1 MKIKLIIFI
10 IISLL
15 IEQMVKGQSLTYSVT
30 KAPFSSDRYDEFS
43 PVYYKNGIVFTTN
56 RPSFKF
62 SSYSSEQNRGLL
74 KIYYIDTTGEVKWE
88 SAKLF
93 SKDLRTKFN
102 DGPVTFNSKYDTI
115 YFSRNL
121 EVEGKLENLSTVRNK
136 LGIFYAVLVGDE
148 WTKIRDL
155 RINNEWYNVT
165 TPCLSP
171 DGKRLYFA
179 SDKPGG
185 FGGLDLYYCDW
196 KTDHWDNPV
205 NLGPVINTAGNE
217 AYPFV
222 NREGGIFFSSD
233 GHPGLGGKDIFFSK
247 PSGSSWLPPVDLDA
261 PINSKFDDFALTSDS
276 VMNEGYFSSKR
287 GSTSDIYHFKTNY
300 HQLFYC
306 EEQRT
311 NHYCFKFSD
320 EGKILINKEYLH
332 FLWNFGDGSQVNGQN
347 VEHCFPGPGKY
358 SVKLDVVDIKSG
370 RIFFTKSSYDLELK
384 EIEQPI
390 IKSSTSA
397 LVGESVSFDGLSS
410 NFPGSQVL
418 NFTWN
423 FGDGDRTK
431 GNLVSHSFKEKGV
444 YEIKLGLIL
453 QEEKTGKIFE
463 ACTSNQIKVF
473 DNNQE
478 KTAFESQPLK
488 PIPITN
494 ITEYDHAFIGNMYSA
509 EKGFNQDVV
518 FDVEILTSKTRL
530 DLDNVVFNDV
540 PKKYSIIEIKL
551 PSDNLF
557 HYIIDEEMSL
567 MATYSTFND
576 IINHGYGETKIRTL
590 VLEDPAAKEL
600 NNLKRVF
607 GVSAD
612 VFFMPNSFILS
623 SKGTQVLDQ
632 IIGFMA
638 KFPGIKLEIA
648 THTDN
653 TDSENASLLL
663 SQKRAES
670 MVNYLITNGVKSIR
684 LISKGYGSSKPL
696 VPNFFEAD
704 RKLNRRVDFTIIK

>member
-332 FLWNFGDGSQVNGQN
+332 FLWNFGD
-347 VEHCFPGPGKY
+347 E
-358 SVKLDVVDIKSG
+358 VK
-370 RIFFTKSSYDLELK
+370 
-384 EIEQPI
+384 
-390 IKSSTSA
+390 
-397 LVGESVSFDGLSS
+397 
-410 NFPGSQVL
+410 
-418 NFTWN
+418 
-423 FGDGDRTK
+423 
-431 GNLVSHSFKEKGV
+431 
-444 YEIKLGLIL
+444 
-453 QEEKTGKIFE
+453 
-463 ACTSNQIKVF
+463 
-473 DNNQE
+473 
-478 KTAFESQPLK
+478 
-488 PIPITN
+488 
-494 ITEYDHAFIGNMYSA
+494 
-509 EKGFNQDVV
+509 
-518 FDVEILTSKTRL
+518 
-530 DLDNVVFNDV
+530 
-540 PKKYSIIEIKL
+540 
-551 PSDNLF
+551 
-557 HYIIDEEMSL
+557 
-567 MATYSTFND
+567 
-576 IINHGYGETKIRTL
+576 
-590 VLEDPAAKEL
+590 
-600 NNLKRVF
+600 
-607 GVSAD
+607 
-612 VFFMPNSFILS
+612 
-623 SKGTQVLDQ
+623 
-632 IIGFMA
+632 
-638 KFPGIKLEIA
+638 
-648 THTDN
+648 
-653 TDSENASLLL
+653 
-663 SQKRAES
+663 
-670 MVNYLITNGVKSIR
+670 
-684 LISKGYGSSKPL
+684 
-696 VPNFFEAD
+696 
-704 RKLNRRVDFTIIK
+704 

>member
-1 MKIKLIIFI
+1 
-10 IISLL
+10 
-15 IEQMVKGQSLTYSVT
+15 
-30 KAPFSSDRYDEFS
+30 
-43 PVYYKNGIVFTTN
+43 
-56 RPSFKF
+56 
-62 SSYSSEQNRGLL
+62 
-74 KIYYIDTTGEVKWE
+74 
-88 SAKLF
+88 
-93 SKDLRTKFN
+93 
-102 DGPVTFNSKYDTI
+102 
-115 YFSRNL
+115 
-121 EVEGKLENLSTVRNK
+121 
-136 LGIFYAVLVGDE
+136 
-148 WTKIRDL
+148 
-155 RINNEWYNVT
+155 
-165 TPCLSP
+165 
-171 DGKRLYFA
+171 
-179 SDKPGG
+179 
-185 FGGLDLYYCDW
+185 
-196 KTDHWDNPV
+196 
-205 NLGPVINTAGNE
+205 
-217 AYPFV
+217 
-222 NREGGIFFSSD
+222 
-233 GHPGLGGKDIFFSK
+233 
-247 PSGSSWLPPVDLDA
+247 
-261 PINSKFDDFALTSDS
+261 
-276 VMNEGYFSSKR
+276 
-287 GSTSDIYHFKTNY
+287 
-300 HQLFYC
+300 
-306 EEQRT
+306 
-311 NHYCFKFSD
+311 
-320 EGKILINKEYLH
+320 
-332 FLWNFGDGSQVNGQN
+332 VNGQN

-444 YEIKLGLIL
+444 YEIKLVLIL

-463 ACTSNQIKVF
+463 ACTSKQIKVF

-632 IIGFMA
+632 MIGFMA

-653 TDSENASLLL
+653 KDSENASLLL

-670 MVNYLITNGVKSIR
+670 MVNYLIKNGVNSLR
-684 LISKGYGSSKPL
+684 LISKGYGGSKPL
-696 VPNFFEAD
+696 VPNFFETD